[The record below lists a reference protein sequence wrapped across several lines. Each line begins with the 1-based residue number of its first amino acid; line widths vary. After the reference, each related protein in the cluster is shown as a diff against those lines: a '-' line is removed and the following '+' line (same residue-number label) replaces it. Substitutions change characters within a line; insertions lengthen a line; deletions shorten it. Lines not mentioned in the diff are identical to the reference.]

1 MKISIVTVVKD
12 SVDCIKNTIESVLS
26 QTYTDIE
33 YVVLDGGSQDGTWDI
48 VQEYAKKI
56 DFSSRTDDDGVY
68 VAMNMALEI
77 VTGDWVAFM
86 NAGDEYVDNSVIEK
100 IANAADMQKDLVYGD
115 VLVNDGENDKYIS
128 ADLDGKIF
136 LETPFCH
143 QSLFVKTDLMKKRKF
158 NTFYKILADYDFIL
172 DCYVSG
178 RGFQYVPFPV
188 SRYRLGGYSYKN
200 RFLMYVEGVKIAMHY
215 AAFCDID
222 YKKSSYYKGMQR
234 ELCAEA
240 SVTGVPLSTRR
251 LFMSLRGFGEKAR
264 KILLS

>member
-12 SVDCIKNTIESVLS
+12 SVNHIKDTIESVLS
-26 QTYTDIE
+26 QTYPDIE
-33 YVVLDGGSQDGTWDI
+33 YVVLDGGSRDGTWDI

-56 DFSSRTDDDGVY
+56 DFSSRADDDGVY
-68 VAMNMALEI
+68 GAMNMALEI

-86 NAGDEYVDNSVIEK
+86 NAGDEYVDSSVVEK
-100 IANAADMQKDLVYGD
+100 IANAADMQNDLVYGD
-115 VLVNDGENDKYIS
+115 VLVSDGENERCIR

-136 LETPFCH
+136 METPFCH

-172 DCYVSG
+172 ECYVSG
-178 RGFQYVPFPV
+178 RRFQYVAFPV

-215 AAFCDID
+215 AAFCNID
-222 YKKSSYYKGMQR
+222 YKKSSYYKGLQR
-234 ELCAEA
+234 QLCAEA
-240 SVTGVPLSTRR
+240 HVARAPSSSRR
-251 LFMSLRGFGEKAR
+251 LFMSLRVVGAKAR
-264 KILLS
+264 KILRS